1 MKKKSWKLSAALL
14 SSLMLLSACGG
25 GGTSSASSS
34 PSSSGGDA
42 PTVQKKEYLGDKTVG
57 ENTVKVYGSQNV
69 KGAYKTVGFEETNNL
84 CADNEGQGWV
94 IH

>member
-34 PSSSGGDA
+34 PSSSVGDA
-42 PTVQKKEYLGDKTVG
+42 PTVQKKEYLLIGK
-57 ENTVKVYGSQNV
+57 E
-69 KGAYKTVGFEETNNL
+69 KGL
-84 CADNEGQGWV
+84 RV
-94 IH
+94 IRFISDVL